1 MRQIRYVFGLVLAL
15 GLVAG
20 CGPTFTDL
28 PLPGGRVSGDT
39 VEVQMKFDEALSLA
53 QGAMI
58 KVNGIEAGRVESVTV
73 QDYKALVKA
82 RVQRSSEIR
91 QDANARLRYTTPLG
105 ELFVD
110 VTNPE
115 EGEVLKDGGMLDPER
130 STTAP
135 TVEDTLS
142 QASLLINGGGIGNLA
157 VINKELNLA
166 IGGREDQIKH
176 FNQQGAK
183 LLTQANATTGDISR
197 TLDALNAVSQTLDQ
211 RKDTIHAALRD
222 VEPAAA
228 VLRENTPGLTRLL
241 TQLKQFARMSN
252 EVVGATRQALLAQLR
267 MIVPILDE
275 FLANANK
282 IGPTLRSL
290 VDLGQKVEK
299 TIPADYVNIF
309 LHLKLGEIP
318 ADDPSKDQLRTAN
331 TAATTGVPVEMNGN
345 LEELLNALNS
355 GSTKGS
361 SSRLTMSGMTMR
373 GGQ

>member
-1 MRQIRYVFGLVLAL
+1 
-15 GLVAG
+15 
-20 CGPTFTDL
+20 
-28 PLPGGRVSGDT
+28 
-39 VEVQMKFDEALSLA
+39 
-53 QGAMI
+53 
-58 KVNGIEAGRVESVTV
+58 
-73 QDYKALVKA
+73 
-82 RVQRSSEIR
+82 
-91 QDANARLRYTTPLG
+91 
-105 ELFVD
+105 
-110 VTNPE
+110 
-115 EGEVLKDGGMLDPER
+115 
-130 STTAP
+130 
-135 TVEDTLS
+135 
-142 QASLLINGGGIGNLA
+142 
-157 VINKELNLA
+157 
-166 IGGREDQIKH
+166 
-176 FNQQGAK
+176 
-183 LLTQANATTGDISR
+183 
-197 TLDALNAVSQTLDQ
+197 
-211 RKDTIHAALRD
+211 
-222 VEPAAA
+222 
-228 VLRENTPGLTRLL
+228 
-241 TQLKQFARMSN
+241 MSN